1 MAIYKSKFTGK
12 QVDELLGKIDGKQ
25 DKLTAGNGITIN
37 NNIISAS
44 SNFTLYEVVSEL
56 PALSKASKNKIYLKL
71 SSTTSTQ
78 AEPGESTEI
87 VNKYTEYIL
96 VNNTWE
102 ILGEL
107 QTTIDLSIYATK
119 SDLDTL
125 GDSID
130 PLGESVNT
138 LSDTVDSNSAKI
150 TALESNMNSLVSD
163 ADYEVILFKKSS

>member
-56 PALSKASKNKIYLKL
+56 PAPVQANKNKIYLKL

-78 AEPGESTEI
+78 AASGDAVGI

-96 VNNTWE
+96 VNDTWE

-107 QTTIDLSIYATK
+107 QTTIDLSTYATK

-130 PLGESVNT
+130 SLGGAVNT